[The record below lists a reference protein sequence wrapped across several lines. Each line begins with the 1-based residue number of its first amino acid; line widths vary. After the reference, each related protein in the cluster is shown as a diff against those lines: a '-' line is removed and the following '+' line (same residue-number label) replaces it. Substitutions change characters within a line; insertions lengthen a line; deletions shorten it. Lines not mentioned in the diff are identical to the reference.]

1 MSSPEFFMQR
11 CLDLAMLGMGEV
23 APNPMVGCVIV
34 HKGLIIG
41 EGYHRQYGQAHAEV
55 NAIQS
60 VADPCLLSESTL
72 YVNLEPCSHFGKTPP
87 CSNLIIE
94 KGIRKVVIAHQDP
107 FSQVNG
113 QGINRLR
120 DAGIDVTVGVLEKE
134 ALELNRRFLAYHAL
148 KRPYIILKW
157 AKTRD
162 GFMDINRQQ
171 PGNNQNNWI
180 TGKELKILVHK
191 WRSEED
197 AILVGTHTARN
208 DNPKLNVRDWTGR
221 NPLRLIIDEHRVLNQ
236 DLHIFD
242 QSQPTIIYTS
252 VASETL
258 DNPEYRLLDFTQPIL
273 NQILDDL
280 YRRQIQSL
288 IVEGGRELLDHFIQA
303 GLWDEARI
311 LTGDKYF
318 ISGLKAPDI
327 EGNSIRTIS
336 TGKDHLQIIRN
347 PHGYHQDI

>member
-1 MSSPEFFMQR
+1 MNHEVLMQR
-11 CLDLAMLGMGEV
+11 CLDLAGLGTGMV
-23 APNPMVGCVIV
+23 SPNPLVGSVLYYNGV
-34 HKGLIIG
+34 VIG
-41 EGYHRQYGQAHAEV
+41 EGYHHKAGEPHAEV

-60 VADPCLLSESTL
+60 VADPSLLSESTL

-120 DAGIDVTVGVLEKE
+120 NAGIEVTLGVMEKE

-157 AKTRD
+157 ARTRD
-162 GFMDINRQQ
+162 GFMDIDRQQ
-171 PGNNQNNWI
+171 PGNNQDNWI

-221 NPLRLIIDEHRVLNQ
+221 NPLRLIIDEHRILNP

-258 DNPEYRLLDFTQPIL
+258 DNLEYRLLDFTQPIL

-318 ISGLKAPDI
+318 ITGLKAPDI